1 MGIDTKHKK
10 EGIILRKEQF
20 DITGMTCS
28 ACSARVEKSVAKLPG
43 IQEVS
48 VNLLKNSMV
57 ASYDEAA
64 LDTGQIIQ
72 AVEKAGYGAIPKA
85 GQSKP
90 AAERTAASVPAGK
103 PAVSTAQA
111 EYKQMKGRLLLSAI
125 FTIPLFYIS
134 MGHMMG
140 WPLPGGLLGM
150 ENAITFAFTQFLL
163 LIPVVFVNAKYYRM
177 GFKTLFHGSPNM
189 DSLIAIGSGAA
200 IVYGI
205 YAIFKIGIGFGHG
218 DMETVHSFMMDLY
231 FESAGMILTLITLG
245 KTLEARAKGKTSDA
259 ITKLMNLAPKTATVE
274 RNGVEQQIPVEQVQ
288 QGETLIVKAGESVP
302 VDGVVL
308 EGFSS
313 VDESALTG
321 ESIPVEKHV
330 GDTVIGA
337 TINKTGYFKMRATKV
352 GDDTTLAQI
361 VRLVDEATSSKAPI
375 AKLADKV
382 AGVFVPTVIGIALV
396 SAVVWLALGYGIEFA
411 LSIGISVL
419 VISCPCALGLATPT
433 AIMVGTGKGATNG
446 ILIKS
451 AEALET
457 AHNIDSVVL
466 DKTGTITQGK
476 PVVTDILCGAG
487 TDRLGLLQ
495 TAASLEKLSEHPLA
509 DAITAEVEKA
519 KLPLSPVEDFQQIPG
534 RGIMGRVNGEICLAG
549 NRRMMDA
556 HNITGG
562 EVLRSG
568 EALAAEGKTPL
579 FFARAG
585 KLMGVI
591 AVADVV
597 KPTSAQAIRELSG
610 LGMEVVMLTGDNAK
624 TAQAIQ
630 RQVGVDRVVA
640 EVFPQDKEKEIR
652 RLQENGKKVAMVGD
666 GINDA
671 PALARADV
679 GIAIGAGTDV
689 AIESADIVLMKS
701 DLLDVSTAIQL
712 SKAVIR
718 NIKQNLFWA
727 FIYNII
733 GIPIAA
739 GVFFLSFGWKL
750 NPMLGAFAMSFSSV
764 FVVSNALRLR
774 WFRAKH
780 DPFLESRQAEVN
792 MENIYQKGVFQ
803 SMEKV
808 LFIEGMVCGN
818 CVKHVHKALTELAG
832 VQEAAV
838 ELESKTATVRLDS
851 SVSDDALKA
860 AVEDAGYTLVSIQ
873 ETA

>member
-1 MGIDTKHKK
+1 M
-10 EGIILRKEQF
+10 RKEQF

-57 ASYDEAA
+57 ASYDETA
-64 LDTGQIIQ
+64 LDTGQIVQ

-85 GQSKP
+85 GQNKSTAAP
-90 AAERTAASVPAGK
+90 AAASASAGK

-111 EYKQMKGRLLLSAI
+111 EYKQMKGRLLLSAL

-140 WPLPGGLLGM
+140 WPLPSGLLGM

-274 RNGVEQQIPVEQVQ
+274 RDGQELSIPVEEVQ
-288 QGETLIVKAGESVP
+288 LGETLIVKAGESVP
-302 VDGVVL
+302 VDGIVI

-321 ESIPVEKHV
+321 ESIPVEKHI
-330 GDTVIGA
+330 GDKVIGA
-337 TINKTGYFKMRATKV
+337 TTSKSGYFKMQATKV

-382 AGVFVPTVIGIALV
+382 SSVFVPVVISIALIAV
-396 SAVVWLALGYGIEFA
+396 VVWLLLGYGFEFA

-433 AIMVGTGKGATNG
+433 AIMVGTGKGASNG

-457 AHNIDSVVL
+457 AHSVDTVVL
-466 DKTGTITQGK
+466 DKTGTITQGT
-476 PVVTDILCGAG
+476 PVVTNMLCMEGV
-487 TDRLGLLQ
+487 RQKELLQ
-495 TAASLEKLSEHPLA
+495 IAASLEKLSEHPLA
-509 DAITAEVEKA
+509 DAIVAEAEKA
-519 KLPLSPVEDFQQIPG
+519 GLPFLPVENFGQIPG
-534 RGIMGRVNGEICLAG
+534 QGLMGQIGNETCLAG
-549 NRRMMDA
+549 NRRLLA
-556 HNITGG
+556 ENGINGG
-562 EVLRSG
+562 ALLQLG
-568 EALAAEGKTPL
+568 EKMAVDGKTPL
-579 FFARAG
+579 FFARG
-585 KLMGVI
+585 GRLIGVI

-597 KPTSAQAIRELSG
+597 KPTSRQAVQELADMG
-610 LGMEVVMLTGDNAK
+610 IEVVMLTGDNAK
-624 TAQAIQ
+624 TAEAIR

-652 RLQENGKKVAMVGD
+652 CLQSEGKKVAMVGD

-733 GIPIAA
+733 GIPVAA
-739 GVFFLSFGWKL
+739 GLFYLPFGMKL
-750 NPMLGAFAMSFSSV
+750 NPMIGAFAMSFSSV

-774 WFRAKH
+774 WFKAKH
-780 DPFLESRQAEVN
+780 TADAEPDTSQ
-792 MENIYQKGVFQ
+792 MYEQKPIQKEDKGVIQ
-803 SMEKV
+803 MEKV
-808 LFIEGMVCGN
+808 MNIEGMVCGN
-818 CVKHVHKALTELAG
+818 CVKHVDKALREIEGITQVEVSLEKKMAQ
-832 VQEAAV
+832 VQLNQDVPDDVLKTAV
-838 ELESKTATVRLDS
+838 EE
-851 SVSDDALKA
+851 
-860 AVEDAGYTLVSIQ
+860 AGYQVVSIQ
-873 ETA
+873 

>member
-1 MGIDTKHKK
+1 MK

-28 ACSARVEKSVAKLPG
+28 ACSARVEKSVAKLSG

-57 ASYDEAA
+57 ASYDETA
-64 LDTGQIIQ
+64 LDTGQIVQ

-85 GQSKP
+85 GQNKSAAAP
-90 AAERTAASVPAGK
+90 AAASVPAGK

-140 WPLPGGLLGM
+140 WPLPSGLLGM

-337 TINKTGYFKMRATKV
+337 TINKTGYFKMQATKV

-382 AGVFVPTVIGIALV
+382 AGVFVPTVIAIALV
-396 SAVVWLALGYGIEFA
+396 AAAVWLVLGYGVEFA

-457 AHNIDSVVL
+457 AHNIDTVVL

-487 TDRLGLLQ
+487 IDRLRLLQ

-509 DAITAEVEKA
+509 DAGKA

-534 RGIMGRVNGEICLAG
+534 QGIVGRVDGEMCLAG

-562 EVLRSG
+562 QLLRSG
-568 EALAAEGKTPL
+568 ETLAAEGKTPL

-610 LGMEVVMLTGDNAK
+610 LGIEVVMLTGDNAK

-652 RLQENGKKVAMVGD
+652 RLQDSGKKVAMVGD

-780 DPFLESRQAEVN
+780 GSLPERRQAEVN

-808 LFIEGMVCGN
+808 LFIEGMVCGS
-818 CVKHVHKALTELAG
+818 CVKHVHKALTELTG

-851 SVSDDALKA
+851 SVSDDTLKTAL
-860 AVEDAGYTLVSIQ
+860 EDAGYTLVSIQ